1 MRPRDKHGVTG
12 YACFL
17 QCHPGLSAGI
27 AILSSTAS
35 FEVVFWTFDAEWL
48 QLLDDA
54 LQFFGEWTIEYFVF
68 TFPVEFQTAAVQ
80 KQAAQSELLFDFAV
94 EGEIAVTRIA

>member
-27 AILSSTAS
+27 AILSPATSL
-35 FEVVFWTFDAEWL
+35 EVVLRTFDAERL

-68 TFPVEFQTAAVQ
+68 TLPVKFQAAAVQ
-80 KQAAQSELLFDFAV
+80 KEAVQSELLFDFAV

>member
-1 MRPRDKHGVTG
+1 MSLK
-12 YACFL
+12 
-17 QCHPGLSAGI
+17 I
-27 AILSSTAS
+27 I
-35 FEVVFWTFDAEWL
+35 FWTFDAEWL

-68 TFPVEFQTAAVQ
+68 TFPVEFQTTAVQ